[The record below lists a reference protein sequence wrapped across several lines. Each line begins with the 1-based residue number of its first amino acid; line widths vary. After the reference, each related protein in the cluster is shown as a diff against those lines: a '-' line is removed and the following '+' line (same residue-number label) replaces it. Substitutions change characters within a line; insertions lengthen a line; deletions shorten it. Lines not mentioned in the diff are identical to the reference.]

1 MWQRVAARK
10 FVAAGGQLWLGLGLL
25 AVFWPLNWF
34 LPGLRTMYLFFPMWL
49 GYILVVDGL
58 VQRQR
63 GDSLLSRNGIRG
75 FAMLFLISVVAW
87 WLFEAAN
94 ARTGNW
100 RYLGTE
106 DVGTL
111 TFALLSSLSFSTVVP
126 AVFGTAELVRGFG
139 WVERLGKGPV
149 ITPRR
154 RNLLLFFVI
163 GLVMLLLV
171 LTLPGRFYPLVWGAA
186 YLMLDP
192 VNLLLGRASL
202 LDWLRRGDWR
212 PVLSLALGALITGF
226 FWEFWN
232 YYSFPKWTYHTPGV
246 EFLHVFEMPLLGY
259 LGYPPFALELFA
271 LVQLLKWR
279 PLRLRL

>member
-10 FVAAGGQLWLGLGLL
+10 FVAAGGQLWLGLGLV

-163 GLVMLLLV
+163 GLAMLLLV